1 MELQGKAAIV
11 TGGARG
17 IGRGIA
23 VALARA
29 GVDVVIGDLLDV
41 PELARDARET
51 AAAIEALGRRAHLV
65 RCDVTQP
72 ADNEALVNAALR
84 ELGRLDIACPNAG
97 VLSGFSVLDLPLA
110 EWERVLRINLTGT
123 FLTCKAA
130 LPHLIARGG
139 GAIVNTASSMGLKG
153 AAQLAH
159 YSASKFGV
167 VGFTQALA
175 AEVAGQGI
183 RVNCVCPSSVRTQLS
198 LDEMRRRTG
207 VEADKAD
214 RVWTRSTAER
224 LPLRKSVE
232 PEEIGEA
239 VVYLCR
245 ADSVTGIA
253 LEVTGG
259 EQLL

>member
-1 MELQGKAAIV
+1 MELAGRVAIV

-41 PELARDARET
+41 PALARDARDT
-51 AAAIEALGRRAHLV
+51 AGAVEACGRRARSL
-65 RCDVTQP
+65 RCDVTRP
-72 ADNEALVNAALR
+72 ADCEALVACALR
-84 ELGRLDIACPNAG
+84 ELGRLDIVCANAG
-97 VLSGFSVLDLPLA
+97 VLSGAPVLELTLE
-110 EWERVLRINLTGT
+110 EWERVLRVNLTGT

-130 LPHLIARGG
+130 LPVLIERGG
-139 GAIVNTASSMGLKG
+139 GAIVNTASSTGLKG

-175 AEVAGQGI
+175 VEVAGHGI

-207 VEADKAD
+207 VEPDKAD
-214 RVWTRSTAER
+214 RAWTRSTAER

-245 ADSVTGIA
+245 AESVTGIA

>member
-1 MELQGKAAIV
+1 VELQGKAAIV

-23 VALARA
+23 TSLARA
-29 GVDVVIGDLLDV
+29 GVDVVIGDLLSHA
-41 PELARDARET
+41 EIERDARET
-51 AAAIEALGRRAHLV
+51 IAAVEALGPRARAVH
-65 RCDVTQP
+65 CDVTRP
-72 ADNEALVNAALR
+72 ADCEALVEAALSGF
-84 ELGRLDIACPNAG
+84 GRLDVVCANAG
-97 VLSGFSVLDLPLA
+97 VLSGRSVLELELE
-110 EWERVLRINLTGT
+110 EWERVLRVNLTGV

-130 LPHLIARGG
+130 LPQLIARGG
-139 GAIVNTASSMGLKG
+139 GAVVNTASSMGLKG

-183 RVNCVCPSSVRTQLS
+183 RVNCVCPSSVRTVLA

-207 VEADKAD
+207 VSADAAD
-214 RVWTRSTAER
+214 RHWTRATSER

-232 PEEIGEA
+232 PEDIGEA

-245 ADSVTGIA
+245 AEQVTGVA